1 MVDELIGQMDPEEVD
16 DDVLYYTYL
25 RPMSYLCDRNREAL
39 KARGVLKKDSG
50 KGAVSGEE
58 GKGSKNIFKK
68 MPSFFLGFLKVIMI
82 TNFVFPCISRL
93 FLKNKTARFYYQLL
107 KIDPWY

>member
-1 MVDELIGQMDPEEVD
+1 MVDELIDQMDPGEVG

-68 MPSFFLGFLKVIMI
+68 MPSFFAGQYRIFH
-82 TNFVFPCISRL
+82 
-93 FLKNKTARFYYQLL
+93 KNKITQPAASPLTY
-107 KIDPWY
+107 